1 MKKVRNVIYSLLSVI
16 LFFSMVLTP
25 MSTEAGST
33 EHTIDKSMLDNANWS
48 NPEEDVVIEEGT
60 IVFSKDSTEY
70 SRYISKQVIKKD
82 TLFDNLATLSANV
95 KFETLPAGKSFM
107 IVFGLEGVEACAG
120 EAKNV
125 EVTFTNANGIRV
137 GVNAYDEDG
146 TLHTVAKPVACGIS
160 LNRAAQVSVT
170 ITTKG
175 NISVSVDG
183 RSVCTGEIPVT
194 AEGRVGFLQSGA
206 CAVTIADLEIKH
218 YEYAR
223 PENTNIVEDFEK
235 GGMNVA
241 VLTARALSMY
251 SIWPRG
257 QYVADDNG
265 NKVLRH
271 LNVSDTYVGTLHQYS
286 NFEISFDVPY
296 VNTISEFNDIG
307 EFTRVGQQQLMIS
320 MGNEQADWDS
330 EGWQVAQETVVYD
343 DGAVYSFNHPNDIRA
358 NLKKNPFAG
367 EGRAFSVKLSVVDA
381 VVTAQIKWLEEKTY
395 DTVLT
400 YKLSGGTPLGYVQVW
415 VPEYGDCSIDN
426 LKITNLDKNPNLIDV
441 EYQSG
446 EWKKPEDFKY
456 TKMERVY
463 ADKDAQTKAPSLTA
477 SVYWLVPIIATVIGI
492 GALLITGGIIRK
504 KRMQKE
510 ETVHEN

>member
-1 MKKVRNVIYSLLSVI
+1 MRKVKNLIYSLLSVI

-33 EHTIDKSMLDNANWS
+33 EHILDGSMLDNANWS
-48 NPEEDVVIEEGT
+48 NPEEDVEIKEGT
-60 IVFSKDSTEY
+60 IVFSKESTEY
-70 SRYISKQVIKKD
+70 SRYIAKQAIKLD
-82 TLFDNLATLSANV
+82 TSFENLTTLSANV
-95 KFETLPAGKSFM
+95 KFETLPAGKNFM
-107 IVFGLEGVEACAG
+107 IAFGLEGIETCAG

-125 EVTFTNANGIRV
+125 EVTFSNEGGIKV

-146 TLHTVAKPVACGIS
+146 TLHVVAEPVACGMS
-160 LNRAAQVSVT
+160 LNRVAKVTVT
-170 ITTKG
+170 ITTAG
-175 NISVSVDG
+175 NIRVSVNG
-183 RSVCTGEIPVT
+183 QNKCSGKLPVS

-241 VLTARALSMY
+241 VLTARAPSMY

-257 QYVADDNG
+257 QYVEDDNG

-296 VNTISEFNDIG
+296 VNTIAEFGDNG
-307 EFTRVGQQQLMIS
+307 AFTKVGQSKLMIS
-320 MGNEQADWDS
+320 MGNEQADW
-330 EGWQVAQETVVYD
+330 ETAGWSSAQETIVYD
-343 DGAVYSFNHPNDIRA
+343 NGSVYSFNNPDNIRA
-358 NLKKNPFAG
+358 ELKKNPFAG

-381 VVTAQIKWLEEKTY
+381 VVTAQIKWMEEGTF

-400 YKLSGGTPLGYVQVW
+400 YKRNGGTPLGYVQVW

-426 LKITNLDKNPNLIDV
+426 LKITNLDENPNLIEV
-441 EYQSG
+441 EYKSG
-446 EWKKPEDFKY
+446 QWQKPEDFKY

-463 ADKDAQTKAPSLTA
+463 ADTQEQEAKSNDWL
-477 SVYWLVPIIATVIGI
+477 YWLIPVAAIVIGT
-492 GALLITGGIIRK
+492 GALLITGGVIRK

-510 ETVHEN
+510 ETVHEK